1 VSEKDDDKPK
11 GKGGDK
17 AGADKR
23 DPAGAEK
30 AAARAAAKAK
40 KGGEAGPAE
49 KPAKAAKPSGPK
61 VPARMKESYTKEVV
75 PRLMKERNYPN
86 VMAVP
91 RLRKIVVN
99 MGVGEATQNIKL
111 LDAAIDELGRIT
123 GQRPA
128 MRRSRKSIAAFRLR
142 QGMPIAATV
151 TLRGDRMYEFVDRL
165 FNIALPRVRDFR
177 GVPTNS
183 FDGRGNYTLGLRDQL
198 IFPEIDYAKVEKLR
212 GMNVTFVTTAKT
224 DEESK
229 LLLQYLGMPFRT
241 AQGSMAQTQE
251 AR

>member
-1 VSEKDDDKPK
+1 VSPKDKDQEKARGGEKPAK
-11 GKGGDK
+11 GADRGADKGGD
-17 AGADKR
+17 
-23 DPAGAEK
+23 
-30 AAARAAAKAK
+30 RAAAAQAPGKERK
-40 KGGEAGPAE
+40 KGGEGEAAGEKAE
-49 KPAKAAKPSGPK
+49 KPKAAKPSGPR
-61 VPARMKESYTKEVV
+61 VPARVKETYTKEIV

-91 RLRKIVVN
+91 RLRKVVVN

-111 LDAAIDELGRIT
+111 LDAAMDELGRIT

-177 GVPTNS
+177 GVPTGA
-183 FDGRGNYTLGLRDQL
+183 FDGRGNYTLGLKDQL
-198 IFPEIDYAKVEKLR
+198 IFQEVDYAKVDKMR
-212 GMNVTFVTTAKT
+212 GMNVTFVTSART

-229 LLLQYLGMPFRT
+229 LLLQYLGMPFR
-241 AQGSMAQTQE
+241 QQE
-251 AR
+251 GR